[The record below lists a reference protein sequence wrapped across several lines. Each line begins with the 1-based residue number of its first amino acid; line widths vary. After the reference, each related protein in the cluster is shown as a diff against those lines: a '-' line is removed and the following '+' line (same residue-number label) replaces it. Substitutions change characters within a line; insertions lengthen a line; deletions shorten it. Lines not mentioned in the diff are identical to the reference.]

1 MANVEVIREGFLMG
15 ERVPRPKKGPGDFAW
30 PSPRTVDEA
39 TKTKFRARLTEE
51 LLARGMNHKDLAI
64 LAHGEVRRK
73 NGHVVPRQPAAAR
86 NWVFGKSFPTA
97 SAAEGLAGYFKI
109 STADLLKPAG
119 DLKAMPLLRMT
130 AKQKK
135 AHAKNGN
142 GHDHEAAAAMS
153 GRKGTG
159 AVRVVPEPPPPLPL
173 PEGASAPI
181 VELKSFPTDPRFM
194 AVSVSGVMP
203 VDRALALVAMI
214 HPEHR

>member
-1 MANVEVIREGFLMG
+1 
-15 ERVPRPKKGPGDFAW
+15 
-30 PSPRTVDEA
+30 
-39 TKTKFRARLTEE
+39 
-51 LLARGMNHKDLAI
+51 
-64 LAHGEVRRK
+64 
-73 NGHVVPRQPAAAR
+73 
-86 NWVFGKSFPTA
+86 
-97 SAAEGLAGYFKI
+97 
-109 STADLLKPAG
+109 
-119 DLKAMPLLRMT
+119 
-130 AKQKK
+130 
-135 AHAKNGN
+135 
-142 GHDHEAAAAMS
+142 MS